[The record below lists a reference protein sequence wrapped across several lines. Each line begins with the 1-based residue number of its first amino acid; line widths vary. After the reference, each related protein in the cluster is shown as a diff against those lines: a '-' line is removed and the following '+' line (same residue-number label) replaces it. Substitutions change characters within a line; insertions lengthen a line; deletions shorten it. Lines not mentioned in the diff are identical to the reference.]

1 VGAAREAALIGM
13 DGPRATLLAAV
24 VANVLGWVLTAA
36 MDVRGWEAFA
46 MALSPLWSF
55 DDFADEPV
63 WFLILIV
70 ASALTN
76 LLFIALAGLLLRGR
90 RPKAVLWTAAAAT
103 LLNLHWV
110 ATLGLDRRYLAGGYF
125 IWVCSFALLALSA
138 CLVLRPARRYVKSSA
153 DARLGSAPP
162 GLGR

>member
-1 VGAAREAALIGM
+1 MNA
-13 DGPRATLLAAV
+13 PRATLLAAV

-36 MDVRGWEAFA
+36 MDVRGWTAFT

-55 DDFADEPV
+55 DEFADEPV

-76 LLFIALAGLLLRGR
+76 VLFIVLAGLMLRGR
-90 RPKAVLWTAAAAT
+90 KPKAVLSASAAAT

-110 ATLGLDRRYLAGGYF
+110 ITLEADRRYLASGYF
-125 IWVCSFALLALSA
+125 IWVCSFALLALA
-138 CLVLRPARRYVKSSA
+138 AFLAVR
-153 DARLGSAPP
+153 SAP
-162 GLGR
+162 R